1 MESVESVC
9 FKAENKKAEQ
19 LVKGPKMLKKKKN
32 AKKLKEKFDFC

>member
-1 MESVESVC
+1 MESMESVC

-19 LVKGPKMLKKKKN
+19 LVKGPKMFKKKN